1 MATRK
6 KPAPPK
12 GLKPGGRKLWNDVLS
27 NYALR
32 PDDLRV
38 LKDACF
44 ESDLIDDLVAAM
56 RTNPLIIPG
65 SMGQDVVHPI
75 VTELRQHRATLGGLL
90 RQLKLPDLPAEGGET
105 VPGATPNQHRAAANS
120 RWATRGR
127 SA

>member
-6 KPAPPK
+6 KAVPPK
-12 GLKPGGRKLWNDVLS
+12 GLEPGGRKLWNDVLAK
-27 NYALR
+27 YALR

-44 ESDLIDDLVAAM
+44 EADLIDKLAAAM
-56 RTNPLIIPG
+56 RTADLIIPG

-75 VTELRQHRATLGGLL
+75 VTELRQHRATLAGLL
-90 RQLKLPDLPAEGGET
+90 RALKLPDPAEGGET
-105 VPGATPNQHRAAANS
+105 APNAAPNPHRAAVNS
-120 RWATRGR
+120 RWTVPSGR